1 MKGYCG
7 KILDVDLTNKVCRE
21 IKIKD
26 EIYENFLSG
35 AALGAWW
42 CYRNIPAGADPMGPD
57 NVLCITSGLLTSTGS
72 VITGRWMAVTKSPA
86 TGGIGEGNCGGTFAP
101 YIKACGY
108 DLIAFRGASDTPVY
122 FYCDNNGPI
131 IKDASHI
138 WGQDAAVSEKML
150 IEENTI
156 PGKKIPAAC
165 TIGWAGE
172 NKSYM
177 AGICNDN
184 GRIAA
189 RQGVGGVMGSKK
201 LKGIVLAGTRPVFGD
216 DTAEIKKLSKMCA
229 KRVNAV
235 FLPPQVPAGLL
246 NVAKFLPELQ
256 LSPDGIFTG
265 VLMGTWGTAGASG
278 FAAQTGEA
286 PVKNWGGSQK
296 EDFHIGKIN
305 KTDGSQLLRLQT
317 NRYYCY
323 SCVYGCGGEID
334 ISKTRYND
342 QGYTRV
348 HKPEYESQWDFTGF
362 LLNDD
367 NDAMLYL
374 NEYCN
379 RAGIDTISTGGTV
392 GMAIESYENGLLT
405 KEDVGGLDLR
415 WGNPEAI
422 IAFVK
427 MIIHREGIGDVFADG
442 CKKAVERLGPQF
454 AKYGV
459 HAGGTEPPMHDS
471 RPDPQ
476 QATLYATDAT
486 PSRHTSGGSLYYG
499 CMHLWKKV
507 SWAPP
512 AVLVGSKAGEWQPSD
527 EEALKVLACA
537 YFKRIV
543 DGAGGC
549 YFGFIL
555 GVGNYPMFEWLNA
568 ATGWGLTPDEYMF
581 IGRRVFTMRHLF
593 NIKQGLDPWFSRPH
607 GRMVG
612 EPPLK
617 VGKNAGKTVPIDAM
631 MKMTWKN
638 AGFDYETGIPLEET
652 VEMLGLNRLLNAPDS
667 EFCEEVAVYG

>member
-7 KILDVDLTNKVCRE
+7 KILKVDLTTKTCTDVYIN
-21 IKIKD
+21 D

-72 VITGRWMAVTKSPA
+72 VITGRWMCVTKSPA
-86 TGGIGEGNCGGTFAP
+86 TGGIGEANCGGTFAP
-101 YIKACGY
+101 FIKACGY
-108 DLIAFRGASDTPVY
+108 DMIAFHGASDTPVY
-122 FYCDNNGPI
+122 LYCDNDGPVL
-131 IKDASHI
+131 KDASHI
-138 WGQDAAVSEKML
+138 WGQDAAVAEKML
-150 IEENTI
+150 VEENTV
-156 PGKKIPAAC
+156 PGKKRPQAC

-172 NKSYM
+172 NKSFM
-177 AGICNDN
+177 AGVCNDN

-189 RQGVGGVMGSKK
+189 RQGVGGVMGSKM
-201 LKGIVLAGTRPVFGD
+201 LKGLVLGGTRPVSG
-216 DTAEIKKLSKMCA
+216 ANPEEIKKLSKMCA
-229 KRVNAV
+229 KRVNMA

-286 PVKNWGGSQK
+286 PIKNWGGSQK
-296 EDFHIGKIN
+296 EDFHIRKIN
-305 KTDGSQLLRLQT
+305 KTDGSQMLKLQT

-323 SCVYGCGGEID
+323 SCVYGCGGELD
-334 ISKTRYND
+334 ISHIKHND
-342 QGYTRV
+342 QGYSRV

-362 LLNDD
+362 LLSDD
-367 NDAMLYL
+367 NDAMLFL

-379 RAGIDTISTGGTV
+379 RAGIDTISTGGVV
-392 GMAIESYENGLLT
+392 GMAIEAYENGLLT
-405 KEDVGGLDLR
+405 KEDVGYELH
-415 WGNPEAI
+415 WGDAEGI
-422 IAFVK
+422 IK
-427 MIIHREGIGDVFADG
+427 LTKQICHREGIGDVLADG
-442 CKKAVERLGPQF
+442 CKKAVERLGPEF
-454 AKYGV
+454 AKYAV

-476 QATLYATDAT
+476 QATLYAIDAT

-507 SWAPP
+507 TWAPP
-512 AVLVGSKAGEWQPSD
+512 AVLVGGKEGEWQISD
-527 EEALKVLACA
+527 EESLKVLACA
-537 YFKRIV
+537 YFKRVV

-555 GVGNYPMFEWLNA
+555 GTATYPMFEWLDA
-568 ATGWGLTPDEYMF
+568 ATGWGKTPDDYMW
-581 IGRRVFTMRHLF
+581 IGRRVFTMRHMF
-593 NIKQGLDPWFSRPH
+593 NIKQGLDPWYSRPH

-617 VGKNAGKTVPIDAM
+617 VGKNAGKTVPIDAKM
-631 MKMTWKN
+631 MNAWKN
-638 AGFDYETGIPLEET
+638 AGFDEKTGMPLPET
-652 VEMLGLNRLLNAPDS
+652 VEALNLNYFLEGPI
-667 EFCEEVAVYG
+667 ENFIKEEVR